1 MNIVGSVSNRIL
13 AGAVFISISW
23 KKVMVIGIC
32 LWVGIEI
39 LQFVFRKGFSA
50 FDDVMHNT
58 LRTDRVW
65 DV

>member
-1 MNIVGSVSNRIL
+1 M
-13 AGAVFISISW
+13 FISISW

-32 LWVGIEI
+32 LSDGIEI

-50 FDDVMHNT
+50 FDDVMHNI
-58 LRTDRVW
+58 LRADRVW